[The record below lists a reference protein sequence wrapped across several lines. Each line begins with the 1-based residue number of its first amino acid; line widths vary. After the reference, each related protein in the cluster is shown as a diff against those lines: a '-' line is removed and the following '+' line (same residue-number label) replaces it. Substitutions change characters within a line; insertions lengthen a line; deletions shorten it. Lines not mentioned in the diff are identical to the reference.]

1 MGSLK
6 RIFQVYYEILVPQF
20 LKDLCLWYCVFYQIT
35 NNQLSLFKSFHSI
48 NLVPYFLLDQKHF
61 PKTTWAYI
69 FDDIKRFE
77 LDIFYNLFA
86 ILFVEYRLMNTHFP
100 LLGFQFITDS
110 IFKTIKTIFYRKC
123 QSLLL
128 IRYLATDRVTL
139 LNIIIDIIRTELY
152 SFKVPDNTCVL
163 IHF

>member
-1 MGSLK
+1 
-6 RIFQVYYEILVPQF
+6 
-20 LKDLCLWYCVFYQIT
+20 
-35 NNQLSLFKSFHSI
+35 
-48 NLVPYFLLDQKHF
+48 
-61 PKTTWAYI
+61 
-69 FDDIKRFE
+69 
-77 LDIFYNLFA
+77 
-86 ILFVEYRLMNTHFP
+86 MNTHFP